1 MTKGHHVLFLDP
13 SWEVNGRKSA
23 GRPAIN
29 SPANSAANSGANHSA
44 KNHSTAKRTSRP
56 TATFTLSEEN
66 VYDSS
71 DNDLSMSNRN
81 DAGPVS
87 ANTASQQ
94 VAAEL
99 ATANFVTIAS
109 TTGTIETSEAGLML
123 ESSLPGSR
131 PAESFPMSPFSG
143 ERLRPV
149 AGNTSPLDHLVSII
163 ADLTESYTSAVFVTR
178 ADSRKLSVASAQTLS
193 REFMHNAEIDF
204 GSGLVGWT
212 AENRVRISV
221 CPFEHDSTT
230 LLYYSK
236 DQALKSFIAV
246 PIITA
251 GGLLRGVI
259 ACDSKKSYAFSKLA
273 EKVLLECAAQ
283 AACIIEMEEALQT
296 KKTLRQLDENLLRDI
311 KDAMRQQETEQA
323 LLEFSAK
330 LPQELVRRDSLIV
343 ITTAESGVG
352 EGQYFTIEAEGHLE
366 HRLLDLV
373 YKHKKVICG
382 ERTVH
387 VLPTNNI
394 TERSFLSVPFHVLGK
409 EAGSFNLLNK
419 PQASFEA
426 SEIAA
431 LESIARTLG
440 RELEHIRL
448 RDRMSDSEER
458 EAQLSWKH
466 FSALSRS
473 YMEEAREAKISVSA
487 LRVQFSNLGEIEARL
502 GINASVELDR
512 KVRRLISQ
520 VKGHGAIACS
530 VFGSQHLVFLHSHEV
545 DRVAMRLQTMVKRI
559 KPSELCHI
567 STVSGTELTD
577 LLISGMKISVA
588 DSSSASAT
596 PEELIAAT
604 NSSSPEVTQSFS
616 RAAKHVRA

>member
-13 SWEVNGRKSA
+13 SWEVNGKKAFNRSMTNSVTSDNPDV
-23 GRPAIN
+23 RTN
-29 SPANSAANSGANHSA
+29 SP
-44 KNHSTAKRTSRP
+44 KNRTSQP

-66 VYDSS
+66 VYQGA
-71 DNDLSMSNRN
+71 DNHLGRLDNNNS
-81 DAGPVS
+81 APVS
-87 ANTASQQ
+87 MNTANQQ

-99 ATANFVTIAS
+99 ATASIMTAGQIEAS
-109 TTGTIETSEAGLML
+109 QSGLVP
-123 ESSLPGSR
+123 ESAMR
-131 PAESFPMSPFSG
+131 TFTPAESFPISG
-143 ERLRPV
+143 ERLRP
-149 AGNTSPLDHLVSII
+149 ATGNTSPLDHLVSII

-530 VFGSQHLVFLHSHEV
+530 IFGSQHLVFLHSHEV
-545 DRVAMRLQTMVKRI
+545 DRVAMRLQTMIKRI
-559 KPSELCHI
+559 KPAELCHI
-567 STVSGTELTD
+567 STVSSTELTD

-604 NSSSPEVTQSFS
+604 NSSTPEVTQSFS